1 VALRSQERVS
11 SQDIRMRTGGVFS
24 LVLSK
29 GLRPSGVERL
39 RAAPGIEAVAATWRA
54 PLYNELVKLAVVP
67 GGGKEE
73 VRAGYNFV
81 SPEYFSL
88 LRIPLLRG
96 RIFNDAEARGGADV
110 VVISEST
117 ARQFWPGRE
126 ALGET
131 IAIPAKRQADKRSD
145 RLPTYSSARVIGVV
159 ADVIT
164 GFAAVGVDPTC
175 LYFPTTAGTG
185 AESLLVG
192 VPGGKAAGHRDI
204 QTALDQISP
213 GLADQINP
221 MDEVRTAMV
230 YPFRIAFWI
239 AGFLGG
245 LAVLLTVSGIYG
257 VLSYVVSQRT
267 KEIGIRMA
275 LGAGSG
281 AVVRMVVSQS
291 MRLVAIGTVA
301 GTGLALAVAPLFAN
315 QVEAVEPY
323 DATAYC
329 GAILLVAAAAAAA
342 SWRPARK
349 AVAVDPLAALRCD

>member
-1 VALRSQERVS
+1 MFR
-11 SQDIRMRTGGVFS
+11 DD
-24 LVLSK
+24 
-29 GLRPSGVERL
+29 
-39 RAAPGIEAVAATWRA
+39 
-54 PLYNELVKLAVVP
+54 
-67 GGGKEE
+67 E
-73 VRAGYNFV
+73 VR
-81 SPEYFSL
+81 
-88 LRIPLLRG
+88 
-96 RIFNDAEARGGADV
+96 GADV

-117 ARQFWPGRE
+117 ARRFWPGQE

-131 IAIPAKRQADKRSD
+131 IAIPAKRQADRRSD
-145 RLPTYSSARVIGVV
+145 RLPTFSSARVIGVV
-159 ADVIT
+159 GDVIT

-175 LYFPTTAGTG
+175 LYFPMAAGTG

-192 VPGGKAAGHRDI
+192 VTGGKEAGHLDI
-204 QTALDQISP
+204 QTALDQILP

-221 MDEVRTAMV
+221 MDEVRAAMV

-275 LGAGSG
+275 LGAGTG
-281 AVVRMVVSQS
+281 AVGRMVVSQS

-301 GTGLALAVAPLFAN
+301 GTGLALVVAPLFAN

-323 DATAYC
+323 DATAYL
-329 GAILLVAAAAAAA
+329 GSVLLVATAAAAA
-342 SWRPARK
+342 SWRPVQR